1 MNPTNQQSCQEPLQ
15 WGECI
20 CSLCSG
26 IFKADQ
32 SAVRFFHRYYRDAAL
47 FMLCPDCAAKY
58 DHCTPTERS
67 RMQDECFRAIE
78 ACTGSRSQLG
88 CTTYSAVLIN
98 GGDYCAAVENGTCG
112 LDRASYELLAR
123 SDRATLF
130 VNGMPVHWEG
140 LPEFPNPVT
149 DPTNGRDQH
158 QL

>member
-1 MNPTNQQSCQEPLQ
+1 MNPTNQQSCKEPLQ

-32 SAVRFFHRYYRDAAL
+32 SVVRFFHRYYRDAAL

-58 DHCTPTERS
+58 DHCTLTERS
-67 RMQDECFRAIE
+67 RMQDKCFRAIE

-112 LDRASYELLAR
+112 LDRTSYEFLAK
-123 SDRATLF
+123 SDQAVLF
-130 VNGMPVHWEG
+130 VNGAPVYWKG
-140 LPEFPNPVT
+140 FPEPDRHST
-149 DPTNGRDQH
+149 EPTFGSDQCN
-158 QL
+158 